1 MIRRIVPLAIL
12 LAAACAREAK
22 VQEPATVRHEPA
34 TVENGGSKLR
44 ITGPYAHENLAV
56 YLLHSDS
63 VDNSDFITLDEGLK
77 DGSVTVTEKGEG
89 EVNEL
94 LLENKSPKALFVQ
107 EGDRVKGGKQDR
119 IVGLSFVVPAN
130 SGQRPI
136 PSFCVEQGRWSGQGM
151 AGADFGSGAKD
162 LAPRGVRAAAK
173 ADKDQSEVWQQVAEN
188 KRQAEGQ
195 LGAENT
201 NSSLN
206 ETMDS
211 AKAKKAIE
219 PYEKWLSAVLVG
231 KPDAVGVA
239 FALNGRIE
247 EVNIYPGRK
256 LLAKLYP
263 RLLGSYALAAALEK
277 TAAPAPAAADVA
289 AFMQESREKS
299 KRTEQLAEN
308 SVTVRDLEANV
319 QCVTEYQGKSVHSQ
333 WMRRDEKPAS
343 PPGSEQRQQMEQ
355 NAPPRR

>member
-1 MIRRIVPLAIL
+1 
-12 LAAACAREAK
+12 
-22 VQEPATVRHEPA
+22 
-34 TVENGGSKLR
+34 
-44 ITGPYAHENLAV
+44 
-56 YLLHSDS
+56 
-63 VDNSDFITLDEGLK
+63 
-77 DGSVTVTEKGEG
+77 
-89 EVNEL
+89 
-94 LLENKSPKALFVQ
+94 
-107 EGDRVKGGKQDR
+107 
-119 IVGLSFVVPAN
+119 
-130 SGQRPI
+130 
-136 PSFCVEQGRWSGQGM
+136 M
-151 AGADFGSGAKD
+151 AGADFGSGAKE
-162 LAPRGVRAAAK
+162 LAPRSVRAAAK

-277 TAAPAPAAADVA
+277 AAAPAPAPADVA
-289 AFMQESREKS
+289 AFMKESREKS

-319 QCVTEYQGKSVHSQ
+319 QCVTEYQGKSVHAQ
-333 WMRRDEKPAS
+333 WMRRDEKTAS